1 MADIRIVRL
10 AKLLVE
16 YCVEV
21 QAGDRVVVTGS
32 TLAEPLMLA
41 LQREILHAG
50 GHPHLMPNF
59 PEADY
64 IFYSEANEDQLKY
77 ISPFGVMAYT
87 EFEAIVQLM
96 SSANT
101 KVLNNIDPARQ
112 GIHMKAMTPLMKTY
126 MDRAASKNL
135 KWAITMFPTQA
146 FAQDAEMSLSEME
159 DFVYAATFAD
169 TEDPVGAWHR
179 IHDEQERYVEWL
191 AGKEDVVVKGPNVDL
206 KLSIKGRAFINADG
220 VDNMPSGEIF
230 TSPIEDSVEGTIR
243 FTYPAIQGGRE
254 VEGVELTFEKGEG
267 VKATAKK
274 NEAFLLEM
282 LKLDEGARVAG
293 EFAIGTNKRIDR
305 FTKNILFDE
314 KIGGTI
320 HMALGAGFKE
330 IGSKNESGLH
340 WDMICDM
347 HDGGQ
352 IFVDG
357 ELFYESGEFKI

>member
-254 VEGVELTFEKGEG
+254 VEGVELTFEKGEV